1 MQRVVKFI
9 TLGCK
14 VNQYETNA
22 MAQKFLEKGYKV
34 IEEYEQNGEKPDICI
49 INTCT
54 VTNMSDRKSRQMLRR
69 EKENNKNVIVVA
81 VGCYAQVAKNELN
94 KIPEI
99 DLVLGN
105 NEKVDIVKYVEDYI
119 NENENNIEI
128 EDVMQS
134 RLFSDFGDITF
145 TEKTRAVVKIQ
156 DGCDRFCSYCIIP
169 YARGRVRSRK
179 PESIISEITKI
190 AEKDIK
196 EAGFEGIVLTSH
208 YIEDYYQTD
217 VPERDMWV
225 KAISEN
231 LGAKGIDIDLYLGNE
246 VYMTENMMQLLIDG
260 KASTINNSCYVLF
273 EMPLNVEPMNLYDVI
288 YSLQEHKLIPI
299 LAHPERYTFVQKEPE
314 LITDL
319 IEKGV
324 LMQANYASILGYY
337 GEKAQYIVTKFFE
350 HNMIHF
356 LGSDVHRQNTIYK
369 MIPQAMEKIEEIVGA
384 NKLEELTTINP
395 KLAVNNKRIEIEEP
409 EELTLTW
416 KEKLMMFIK
425 R

>member
-1 MQRVVKFI
+1 MIDFHAHILPNIDDGSRSI
-9 TLGCK
+9 D
-14 VNQYETNA
+14 ETFN
-22 MAQKFLEKGYKV
+22 L
-34 IEEYEQNGEKPDICI
+34 I
-49 INTCT
+49 
-54 VTNMSDRKSRQMLRR
+54 
-69 EKENNKNVIVVA
+69 KEA
-81 VGCYAQVAKNELN
+81 
-94 KIPEI
+94 
-99 DLVLGN
+99 
-105 NEKVDIVKYVEDYI
+105 
-119 NENENNIEI
+119 
-128 EDVMQS
+128 
-134 RLFSDFGDITF
+134 
-145 TEKTRAVVKIQ
+145 
-156 DGCDRFCSYCIIP
+156 
-169 YARGRVRSRK
+169 
-179 PESIISEITKI
+179 
-190 AEKDIK
+190 K

-208 YIEDYYQTD
+208 YIEKYYETN
-217 VPERDMWV
+217 VPERDVWV
-225 KAISEN
+225 NAISEN
-231 LGAKGIDIDLYLGNE
+231 LRNKGMDIDVYLGNE
-246 VYMTENMMQLLIDG
+246 IYMSENIMQLLIDG

-337 GEKAQYIVTKFFE
+337 GEKAQYIVRKFFE